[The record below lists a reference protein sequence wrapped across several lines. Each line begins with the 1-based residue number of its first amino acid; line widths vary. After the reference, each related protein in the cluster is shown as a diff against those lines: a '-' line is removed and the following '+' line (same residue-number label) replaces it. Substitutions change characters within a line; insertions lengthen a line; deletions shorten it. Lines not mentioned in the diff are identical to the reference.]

1 MFRSTLLLLVCP
13 LLVRAQYGFGPVT
26 SSGEDGNSTS
36 TQPLLED
43 QSADLRAAGF
53 ILEYSL
59 IGIVVETLLFGIFLT
74 LYAFSTK
81 ILLHKGMHN
90 ASYRGMLAVTTAM
103 AIASTSY
110 WGVSLAIVIK
120 NLRDILVNHPTSPLS
135 DRFDMA
141 NVNVLKL
148 YAAEVYLPMVNYWL
162 SDAVVVWRA
171 WTLWPQRKWLVF
183 PFPIFCLFASFV
195 TNLVVGGM
203 KVRAMHNDSDAWEYA
218 MSYLQIASWSLSL
231 GTNFFAT
238 LAIAWKAWVFRR
250 NISDNL
256 GESSS
261 RMRVEKVLAMLVET
275 GALYLVTQ
283 LAVVVSWFVLLPGTV
298 SAWSSDLFGEAAAM
312 LAAIYPTI
320 IIVLVS
326 LDNVVLDLVRTRVS
340 APPSSSGRSGP
351 NDTHMSFAGNPSETL
366 SAYGNGSQEEKSRFA
381 PLSVG
386 VLSSMHLSASNVGS
400 SSEVGHSKGE
410 VGYESPPAS
419 STVQDFERQ

>member
-1 MFRSTLLLLVCP
+1 MFRSSILLLVFP
-13 LLVRAQYGFGPVT
+13 LLVRAQYGFGPI
-26 SSGEDGNSTS
+26 SSEEGGNSTS
-36 TQPLLED
+36 TQPLLAD
-43 QSADLRAAGF
+43 QAADLRAAGF

-59 IGIVVETLLFGIFLT
+59 IGIVVESLLFGVFLT

-81 ILLHKGMHN
+81 ILFHKGLNN
-90 ASYRGMLAVTTAM
+90 ASYRGMFAVTTAM

-110 WGVSLAIVIK
+110 WGISLAIVIK
-120 NLRDILVNHPTSPLS
+120 NLRDILVNHPSLSIS

-148 YAAEVYLPMVNYWL
+148 YIAEVYLPMVNYWF

-171 WTLWPQRKWLVF
+171 WTLWPQRKWLVLSF
-183 PFPIFCLFASFV
+183 PMFCLFASFV
-195 TNLVVGGM
+195 TNLAVGGM
-203 KVRAMHNDSDAWEYA
+203 KVRALHHDSDAWEYS

-238 LAIAWKAWVFRR
+238 LAIAWKAWAFRR
-250 NISDNL
+250 NISENL

-261 RMRVEKVLAMLVET
+261 RTRVEKVLAMLVET
-275 GALYLVTQ
+275 GVLYFLTQ

-298 SAWSSDLFGEAAAM
+298 SAWASDLFGEAAAM
-312 LAAIYPTI
+312 LAAIYPTVV
-320 IIVLVS
+320 IVLVS
-326 LDNVVLDLVRTRVS
+326 LDNVVLDMARTRVS
-340 APPSSSGRSGP
+340 PAPSSSGITAR

-366 SAYGNGSQEEKSRFA
+366 SAYPGSEEEKSRFA

-400 SSEVGHSKGE
+400 ASELGYDTPPGSSKV
-410 VGYESPPAS
+410 P
-419 STVQDFERQ
+419 DFERQ